1 MKVPLTL
8 AGFLVACLAGMTPMQ
23 ATPAPSP
30 AKTKAATTAPPAKP
44 PAAPA
49 KPPTCDD
56 CKDLPRLYRELLEQE
71 FLRKLFES
79 WKRQE
84 YYPRS
89 VEQSAKS
96 ELGKAMN
103 GRGQGSLYGA
113 VAPDDAGGGGGAAPA
128 YGTDQ
133 SSAACQLVE
142 YYKDEHNEDQT
153 RPTTEAKVR
162 RDNCKAI
169 ADFVMAH
176 ENHHKEDCKA
186 NWKQTKSDSF
196 VTVEYVVQDDIE
208 AYQAGIAVLRDHIA
222 ALARNCGWTGST
234 NAKKPDGTMTVPTPE
249 EISRLKDNTKVKA
262 SQLKRRTK

>member
-1 MKVPLTL
+1 MKASL
-8 AGFLVACLAGMTPMQ
+8 AMAGLLVACLAGMTPMQ

-71 FLRKLFES
+71 YLRKLFES
-79 WKRQE
+79 WKSQQ

-96 ELGKAMN
+96 KLGEAMN
-103 GRGQGSLYGA
+103 GRGPGSLYGA
-113 VAPDDAGGGGGAAPA
+113 VAPNAGGGGGGPGPA

-133 SSAACQLVE
+133 SSKACQLVE
-142 YYKDEHNEDQT
+142 YYKDENDEDQQ

-162 RDNCKAI
+162 SKHCKAI
-169 ADFVMAH
+169 ADLVMAH
-176 ENHHKEDCKA
+176 ENHHKDDCKK
-186 NWKQTKSDSF
+186 NWDKTRSDSF

-208 AYQAGIAVLRDHIA
+208 AYQAGIAVLRDYIA
-222 ALARNCGWTGST
+222 ALATQCRWTGST
-234 NAKKPDGTMTVPTPE
+234 NARKPDGTATVPTPDD
-249 EISRLKDNTKVKA
+249 IMKLKDNTKLKA
-262 SQLKRRTK
+262 SQLKRRTR